1 MIDYQM
7 TLRERTEEMR
17 VGPEMI
23 VEEGIWGGF
32 AKKVAVW
39 PPRGEG
45 RSNEMRRGRWR
56 EKRDQ
61 EMDGR

>member
-1 MIDYQM
+1 M

-17 VGPEMI
+17 VGPGMI
-23 VEEGIWGGF
+23 VEEEIWGGF
-32 AKKVAVW
+32 AGKAAVW

-45 RSNEMRRGRWR
+45 KSNEMRRERWR

-61 EMDGR
+61 EMGGQ